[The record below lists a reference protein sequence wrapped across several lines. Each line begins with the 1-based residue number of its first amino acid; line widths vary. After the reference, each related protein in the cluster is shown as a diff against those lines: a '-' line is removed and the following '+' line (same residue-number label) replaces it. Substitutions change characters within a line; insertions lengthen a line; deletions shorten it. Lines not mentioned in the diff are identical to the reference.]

1 MTLQFNQFNEIT
13 EGLHLLNE
21 KQIIVG
27 GGANYGQ
34 IVFLVGGAGSGKGFA
49 LKHFLQ
55 GTKFKVR
62 DVDAWKAAFLKLAA
76 LKQKYP
82 ELRILDMNVPDD
94 VTTLHNWVKKKGI
107 KDKTL
112 DALLSQ
118 VKVGKAP
125 NIIFDI
131 SYKEKNDI
139 DAILPSL
146 IEAGYNPINV
156 HVIWVLT
163 NYGIAVMQ
171 NRDPKR
177 GRVVSDQVMLDT
189 HEGASNNMY
198 QMIVSGTPSGIDGS
212 VHIILGGKDHTVF
225 FKDADG
231 EPLDGSQK
239 SKYGTDRIV
248 IKDFKY
254 LTLKEPGKEMTSDAD
269 LRGQAMD
276 WIVSNVP
283 RTMKNKGI
291 FQSDEPVT
299 EAKENPLPQ
308 IYCDMDQVLVDF
320 LDGAEKVLGK
330 SYTDK
335 KYWNSP
341 ESADKKVELTKN
353 APHLYKDL
361 KWMSDGKKLWKF
373 ISKHSPKILSAH
385 PTEWM
390 PNAKDDKKQWLKN
403 NIGSLDNADINIV
416 ARSDKRN
423 YAISKKGQPNI
434 LIDDHTKNIKEW
446 NSAGGIGILHTSSA
460 NTIAKLKKMGF

>member
-1 MTLQFNQFNEIT
+1 MALNFNQFNEIT

-94 VTTLHNWVKKKGI
+94 VTTLHKWIKKKGI

-189 HEGASNNMY
+189 HEGASNNMW
-198 QMIVSGTPSGIDGS
+198 QMLNSGTPSGIDGS

-283 RTMKNKGI
+283 RTLKNKGI
-291 FQSDEPVT
+291 FQSDVSVT
-299 EAKENPLPQ
+299 EATNIILPQ
-308 IYCDMDQVLVDF
+308 IYCDMDQVLVNF
-320 LDGAEKVLGK
+320 LDGAEQVLGVP
-330 SYTDK
+330 YTDK
-335 KYWNSP
+335 DFWNDTTD
-341 ESADKKVELTKN
+341 DKKELLTKKSPRLFSKLN
-353 APHLYKDL
+353 
-361 KWMSDGKKLWKF
+361 WMDDGKKLWKF
-373 ISKHSPKILSAH
+373 INKHDPKILSAH
-385 PTEWM
+385 PTKWM
-390 PNAKDDKKQWLKN
+390 PNAK
-403 NIGSLDNADINIV
+403 
-416 ARSDKRN
+416 SDKAEWVKKNLGLSMDDTHLVKRAEKVR
-423 YAISKKGQPNI
+423 YALSDKGQPNI
-434 LIDDHTKNIKEW
+434 LIDDHAKNIKEW
-446 NSAGGIGILHTSSA
+446 NAKGGIGILHRNASD
-460 NTIAKLKKMGF
+460 TIAKLKKMGF